1 MSSIPFSQALD
12 ARARALD
19 SLLCVGLDPHA
30 SELPEPTAE
39 AARSFCSRLIRATAP
54 LALAYKPNSAFF
66 EAMGPAGMEALRQV
80 IAEAAEHAPVI
91 LDAKRGDIADTS
103 AAYAAATFS
112 VLGASALTVSPYL
125 GSDALAPFVD
135 DPAHGAFVLCK
146 TSNPGADEVQGLPV
160 NGITLHEQ
168 VALLAR
174 RWNRSGNVGLV
185 VGATDPVALGR
196 VRAVAP
202 ELWFLS
208 PGVGAQGG
216 DLQAALSA
224 GLRADGLGMLVT
236 VSRSLSR
243 AQDPTAE
250 ARRLVE
256 AVRTA
261 QRGHAAASGPGW
273 VVRELA
279 QLLLDAGCVRFG
291 DFVLKSG
298 KRSPIYF
305 DLRVLVSH
313 PGLLSRVALMY
324 ASLLSPLVFQRIAGI
339 PYAGLPIG
347 TAVSMVGGWPLVY
360 PREGVKDHGT
370 RSAVE
375 GAFRPG
381 DAAVLVD
388 DVATTGGA
396 KLEALARLQQVGLVV
411 NDVAVLV
418 DLESGAGEALAA
430 AGLRLHS
437 VASLSQ
443 LLQVWRERGQ
453 ITAEQER
460 LVRETR

>member
-1 MSSIPFSQALD
+1 MTDITFCQALD
-12 ARARALD
+12 KRALALN
-19 SLLCVGLDPHA
+19 SLLCVGLDPHPA
-30 SELPEPTAE
+30 DLTVQTAQ
-39 AARSFCSRLIRATAP
+39 AARDFCCRLIKATAP

-66 EAMGPAGMEALRQV
+66 EALGAPGLEALRQV
-80 IAEAAEHAPVI
+80 ITEASVHAPVI
-91 LDAKRGDIADTS
+91 LDAKRGDIADT
-103 AAYAAATFS
+103 AEAYAKSVFR
-112 VLGASALTVSPYL
+112 VLGANAVTVNPYL
-125 GSDALAPFVD
+125 GSDALAPFLAN
-135 DPAHGAFVLCK
+135 PARGAFVICK
-146 TSNPGADEVQGLPV
+146 TSNPGADELQGLPV
-160 NGITLHEQ
+160 NGVTLHEQ

-174 RWNRSGNVGLV
+174 RWNLLGNVGLV
-185 VGATDPVALGR
+185 VGATDPAALSR

-202 ELWFLS
+202 DLWFLS

-224 GLRADGLGMLVT
+224 GLRTDGLGMLVT

-243 AQDPTAE
+243 AADPATE
-250 ARRLVE
+250 ARRLV
-256 AVRTA
+256 ASIRDG
-261 QRGHAAASGPGW
+261 QRARAATTGPSW
-273 VVRELA
+273 IVRELA

-298 KRSPIYF
+298 KHSPIYF

-313 PGLLSRVALMY
+313 PRLLSRVALMY
-324 ASLLSPLVFQRIAGI
+324 ASMLAPLTFHRVAGI

-347 TAVSMVGGWPLVY
+347 TAVSLVGNWPLVY

-375 GAFRPG
+375 GVHATG
-381 DAAVLVD
+381 EVAVLVD

-396 KLEALARLQQVGLVV
+396 KLEALVRLQQVGLVV

-418 DLESGAGEALAA
+418 DLESGAGEVLSAH
-430 AGLRLHS
+430 GLRLHS

-460 LVRETR
+460 MVRETR